1 LNLIIRRTLKIYK
14 MDRRDFMQKMA
25 AMTAAVPAIIKMD
38 SSENKVNPDKKNG
51 VLPKR
56 VLGKTGVEVSVLVLG
71 GVAGMGMKPSD
82 EFNPADLANGA
93 IDAGITYL
101 DTAPG
106 YSYGQSELNYGI
118 VMAKRR
124 DEVFLASKTLSRT
137 YDGAMRDVEASLNRL
152 QTDHYDLFQV
162 HSVLAKED
170 IALWSKPDGLMKAL
184 YKLRD
189 EKVTR
194 FIGVTGHES
203 ADAMNMAIEMYD
215 FDTILT
221 TFNPVPRRL
230 PYRQSVLAN
239 AIKKNMGIIAMK
251 VMGGGGGAL
260 VSGNPEKNIN
270 GNWYWDETPHQ
281 AEAATLIRYVLGL
294 PLTCANIGMKSLKEL
309 EINVAAVRDF
319 KPFTNEEQVQL
330 EKLMS

>member
-1 LNLIIRRTLKIYK
+1 

-25 AMTAAVPAIIKMD
+25 AMAIAGSAIVQVDTIEKEKA
-38 SSENKVNPDKKNG
+38 SLRKSVI
-51 VLPKR
+51 PKR

-71 GVAGMGMKPSD
+71 GVSGMGMKPTD
-82 EFNPADLANGA
+82 EFYPPDLANAA

-106 YSYGQSELNYGI
+106 YSNGQSELNYGM

-124 DEVFLASKTLSRT
+124 NEVFLASKTLSRT
-137 YDGAMRDVEASLNRL
+137 YDGTMREVEESLKRL

-162 HSVLAKED
+162 HSVLEKED
-170 IALWSKPDGLMKAL
+170 VSLWNKPDGMMKAF

-203 ADAMNMAIEMYD
+203 ADAMNRAIDMYD

-230 PYRQSVLAN
+230 PWRESVLKN
-239 AIKKNMGIIAMK
+239 AINKNMGIIAMK

-260 VSGNPEKNIN
+260 VAGNPSKNIN

-281 AEAATLIRYVLGL
+281 ASASDLIRYVLGL
-294 PLTCANIGMKSLKEL
+294 PLTCLNIGMKSIKEL
-309 EINVAAVRDF
+309 EINVAAVRDM
-319 KPFTNEEQVQL
+319 KPFTKDEQVKL
-330 EKLMS
+330 EKLMA

>member
-1 LNLIIRRTLKIYK
+1 
-14 MDRRDFMQKMA
+14 MDRRDFMGKLA
-25 AMTAAVPAIIKMD
+25 AMAVAGTSIARIDANDIITEK
-38 SSENKVNPDKKNG
+38 NKHKKGNI
-51 VLPKR
+51 PKR
-56 VLGKTGVEVSVLVLG
+56 ILGKTGVEVSVLVLG
-71 GVAGMGMKPSD
+71 GVAGMGMKPTN
-82 EFNPADLANGA
+82 EFDPSELANAA

-106 YSYGQSELNYGI
+106 YSNGQSEINYGM

-124 DEVFLASKTLSRT
+124 NEVFLASKTQKRS
-137 YDGAMRDVEASLNRL
+137 YNEAMREVEESLKRL

-162 HSVLAKED
+162 HSVLDKED
-170 IALWSKPDGLMKAL
+170 VSLWGKQNGMMKAF

-203 ADAMNMAIEMYD
+203 ADAMNRAIDMYD

-230 PYRQSVLAN
+230 PWRESVLQN

-260 VSGNPEKNIN
+260 VNVNPAKNVN
-270 GNWYWDETPHQ
+270 GNWYWDETSHQ
-281 AEAATLIRYVLGL
+281 AEASDLIRYVLGL
-294 PLTCANIGMKSLKEL
+294 PISCANIGMKSLKEL
-309 EINVAAVRDF
+309 EINVAAVRDM
-319 KPFTNEEQVQL
+319 KPFTKEEQVQL
-330 EKLMS
+330 EKLMA

>member
-1 LNLIIRRTLKIYK
+1 

-25 AMTAAVPAIIKMD
+25 AMAVAGTAIVQID
-38 SSENKVNPDKKNG
+38 SKESELSIQKKKN
-51 VLPKR
+51 VMPKR
-56 VLGKTGVEVSVLVLG
+56 VLGKTGAEVSVLVLG
-71 GVAGMGMKPSD
+71 GVSGMGMKPSD
-82 EFNPADLANGA
+82 DFDPADLANAA

-106 YSYGQSELNYGI
+106 YSNGQSELNYGV
-118 VMAKRR
+118 VMEKRR
-124 DEVFLASKTLSRT
+124 NEVFLASKTLSRT
-137 YDGAMRDVEASLNRL
+137 YDGTMREVEESLKRL
-152 QTDHYDLFQV
+152 KTDHYDLFQV
-162 HSVLAKED
+162 HSVLDKED
-170 IALWSKPDGLMKAL
+170 VSLWAKPDGMMKAF

-203 ADAMNMAIEMYD
+203 AEAMNRAIDMYD

-230 PYRQSVLAN
+230 PWRESVLPN

-260 VSGNPEKNIN
+260 VAGNPPKNIN
-270 GNWYWDETPHQ
+270 GNWYWDETSHQ
-281 AEAATLIRYVLGL
+281 VVHSDLIRYALGL
-294 PLTCANIGMKSLKEL
+294 PLTCVNIGMKSIKEL
-309 EINVAAVRDF
+309 EINVAAVRDM
-319 KPFTNEEQVQL
+319 KPFTKDEQIKL

>member
-1 LNLIIRRTLKIYK
+1 MGKLAAIAVAGAAIGQIDPKDLKVVK
-14 MDRRDFMQKMA
+14 
-25 AMTAAVPAIIKMD
+25 T
-38 SSENKVNPDKKNG
+38 EGKKG
-51 VLPKR
+51 ILPKR
-56 VLGKTGVEVSVLVLG
+56 ILGKTGVEVSVLVLG
-71 GVAGMGMKPSD
+71 GVAGMGMKPTN
-82 EFNPADLANGA
+82 EFNPADLANAA
-93 IDAGITYL
+93 IDEGITYL

-106 YSYGQSELNYGI
+106 YSNGQSELNYGV

-124 DEVFLASKTLSRT
+124 NDVFLASKTLSRT
-137 YDGAMRDVEASLNRL
+137 YDGTMREVEESLKRL

-162 HSVLAKED
+162 HSVLEKED
-170 IALWSKPDGLMKAL
+170 VTLWSKPDGMMKAF

-203 ADAMNMAIEMYD
+203 ADAMNRAIDMYD

-230 PYRQSVLAN
+230 PFRESVLQN

-260 VSGNPEKNIN
+260 AKVNPAKNIN
-270 GNWYWDETPHQ
+270 GNWYWDETVHQ
-281 AEAATLIRYVLGL
+281 AEVSDLIRYVLGL
-294 PLTCANIGMKSLKEL
+294 PVSCANIGMKSIKEL
-309 EINVAAVRDF
+309 EVNVTAVRDM
-319 KPFTNEEQVQL
+319 KPFTKDELVKL
-330 EKLMS
+330 ETFMA

>member
-1 LNLIIRRTLKIYK
+1 
-14 MDRRDFMQKMA
+14 MQRMA
-25 AMTAAVPAIIKMD
+25 AMAVAGSAIMQMNDI
-38 SSENKVNPDKKNG
+38 ENNTTGEKKKG

-56 VLGKTGVEVSVLVLG
+56 VLGKTGVEVSMLVLG
-71 GVAGMGMKPSD
+71 GVSGMGMKPTA
-82 EFNPADLANGA
+82 EFNPPDLANAA

-106 YSYGQSELNYGI
+106 YSNGQSELNYGM

-124 DEVFLASKTLSRT
+124 NEVFLASKTLKRT
-137 YDGAMRDVEASLNRL
+137 YDEAMREVEESLKRL

-162 HSVLAKED
+162 HSVLEKED
-170 IALWSKPDGLMKAL
+170 VSLWGKSNGMMKAF

-203 ADAMNMAIEMYD
+203 ADAMNRAIDMYD

-230 PYRQSVLAN
+230 PWRESVLPN
-239 AIKKNMGIIAMK
+239 AVRKNMGIIAMK

-260 VSGNPEKNIN
+260 VTGNPEKNVN

-281 AEAATLIRYVLGL
+281 AQPSDLIRYVLGL
-294 PLTCANIGMKSLKEL
+294 PVTCVNIGMKSIKEL
-309 EINVAAVRDF
+309 EINVAAVRDM
-319 KPFTNEEQVQL
+319 KPFTKEEQAQL
-330 EKLMS
+330 EKLMA

>member
-1 LNLIIRRTLKIYK
+1 

-25 AMTAAVPAIIKMD
+25 AAAAGAAVIRMDLNDNQPDNSGLKKGII
-38 SSENKVNPDKKNG
+38 
-51 VLPKR
+51 PKR

-71 GVAGMGMKPSD
+71 GVSGMGMKPTD
-82 EFNPADLANGA
+82 EFNPADLANAA

-106 YSYGQSELNYGI
+106 YSNGQSELNYGI

-124 DEVFLASKTLSRT
+124 KEVFLASKTLKRS
-137 YDGAMRDVEASLNRL
+137 YDETMREVEESLKRL

-162 HSVLAKED
+162 HSVLDKED
-170 IALWSKPDGLMKAL
+170 VSLWGKENGMMKAF

-203 ADAMNMAIEMYD
+203 ADAMNRAIDMYD

-230 PYRQSVLAN
+230 PWRESVLPN

-260 VSGNPEKNIN
+260 VNVNPAKNVN

-281 AEAATLIRYVLGL
+281 AEASDLIRYVLGL
-294 PLTCANIGMKSLKEL
+294 PITCANIGMKSLKEL
-309 EINVAAVRDF
+309 EINVAAVKNM
-319 KPFTNEEQVQL
+319 KPFTKEEQVQL
-330 EKLMS
+330 EKLMA

>member
-1 LNLIIRRTLKIYK
+1 
-14 MDRRDFMQKMA
+14 MDRRDFMGKLA
-25 AMTAAVPAIIKMD
+25 AIAVAGAAIGQIDPKDLRVVKT
-38 SSENKVNPDKKNG
+38 EGKKG
-51 VLPKR
+51 ILPKR
-56 VLGKTGVEVSVLVLG
+56 ILGKTGVEVSVLVLG
-71 GVAGMGMKPSD
+71 GVAGMGMKPTN
-82 EFNPADLANGA
+82 EFNPADLANAA
-93 IDAGITYL
+93 IDEGITYL

-106 YSYGQSELNYGI
+106 YSNGQSELNYGV

-124 DEVFLASKTLSRT
+124 NDVFLASKTLSRT
-137 YDGAMRDVEASLNRL
+137 YDGTMREVEESLKRL

-162 HSVLAKED
+162 HSVLEKED
-170 IALWSKPDGLMKAL
+170 VSLWSKPDGMMKAF

-203 ADAMNMAIEMYD
+203 ADAMNRAIDMYD

-230 PYRQSVLAN
+230 PFRESVLQN

-260 VSGNPEKNIN
+260 AKVNPAKNIN
-270 GNWYWDETPHQ
+270 GNWYWDETVHQ
-281 AEAATLIRYVLGL
+281 AEVSDLIRYVLGL
-294 PLTCANIGMKSLKEL
+294 PVSCANIGMKSIKEL
-309 EINVAAVRDF
+309 EVNVTAVRDM
-319 KPFTNEEQVQL
+319 KPFTKDELVKL
-330 EKLMS
+330 ETFMA

>member
-1 LNLIIRRTLKIYK
+1 
-14 MDRRDFMQKMA
+14 
-25 AMTAAVPAIIKMD
+25 
-38 SSENKVNPDKKNG
+38 
-51 VLPKR
+51 
-56 VLGKTGVEVSVLVLG
+56 
-71 GVAGMGMKPSD
+71 MGMKPTP
-82 EFNPADLANGA
+82 EFYPPDLANAA

-106 YSYGQSELNYGI
+106 YSNGQSETNYGI
-118 VMAKRR
+118 VMAERR
-124 DEVFLASKTLSRT
+124 KEVFLASKTLSRT
-137 YDGAMRDVEASLNRL
+137 YDGTMREVEESLKRL
-152 QTDHYDLFQV
+152 RTDHYDLFQV
-162 HSVLAKED
+162 HSVLDKED
-170 IALWSKPDGLMKAL
+170 VSLWEKPGGMMKAF

-203 ADAMNMAIEMYD
+203 AEAMNRAIDMYD

-230 PYRQSVLAN
+230 PWRESVLQN

-260 VSGNPEKNIN
+260 VSGNPQKNVN
-270 GNWYWDETPHQ
+270 GNWYWDETSNQ
-281 AEAATLIRYVLGL
+281 ASASDLIRYVLGL
-294 PLTCANIGMKSLKEL
+294 PVTCVNIGMKSLKEL
-309 EINVAAVRDF
+309 EINVAAVRDM
-319 KPFTNEEQVQL
+319 KPFTKEEQTKL

>member
-1 LNLIIRRTLKIYK
+1 

-25 AMTAAVPAIIKMD
+25 AMAVAMPAIVHMD
-38 SSENKVNPDKKNG
+38 SEENNAYPLKKKG

-56 VLGKTGVEVSVLVLG
+56 VLGKTGVEVSILILG
-71 GVAGMGMKPSD
+71 GVSGMGMKPTA
-82 EFNPADLANGA
+82 EFNPPDLANAA

-106 YSYGQSELNYGI
+106 YSNGQSETNYGM

-124 DEVFLASKTLSRT
+124 SEVFLASKTQKRT
-137 YDGAMRDVEASLNRL
+137 YDEAMREVEESLKRL
-152 QTDHYDLFQV
+152 QTDHLDLFQV
-162 HSVLAKED
+162 HSVLDKED
-170 IALWSKPDGLMKAL
+170 VSLWGKENGMMKAF

-203 ADAMNMAIEMYD
+203 ADAMNRAIDMYD

-221 TFNPVPRRL
+221 TFNPVPRRQ
-230 PYRQSVLAN
+230 PWRESVLPN
-239 AIKKNMGIIAMK
+239 AVKKNMGIIAMK

-260 VSGNPEKNIN
+260 VNVNPAKNVN
-270 GNWYWDETPHQ
+270 GNWYWDETSHQ
-281 AEAATLIRYVLGL
+281 AEASDLIRYVLGL
-294 PLTCANIGMKSLKEL
+294 PVTCVNIGMKSIKEL
-309 EINVAAVRDF
+309 EINLAAVRDM
-319 KPFTNEEQVQL
+319 KPFTKEEQAKL
-330 EKLMS
+330 EKLMA

>member
-1 LNLIIRRTLKIYK
+1 
-14 MDRRDFMQKMA
+14 MQRMA
-25 AMTAAVPAIIKMD
+25 AMAVAGSAIVQMNDI
-38 SSENKVNPDKKNG
+38 ENNTTGEKKKG

-56 VLGKTGVEVSVLVLG
+56 VLGKTGVEVSMLVLG
-71 GVAGMGMKPSD
+71 GVSGMGMKPTA
-82 EFNPADLANGA
+82 EFNPPDLANAA

-106 YSYGQSELNYGI
+106 YSNGQSELNYGM

-124 DEVFLASKTLSRT
+124 NEVFLASKTLKRT
-137 YDGAMRDVEASLNRL
+137 YDEAMREVEESLKRL

-162 HSVLAKED
+162 HSVLEKED
-170 IALWSKPDGLMKAL
+170 VSLWGKSNGMMKAF

-203 ADAMNMAIEMYD
+203 ADAMNRAIDMYD

-230 PYRQSVLAN
+230 PWRESVLPN
-239 AIKKNMGIIAMK
+239 AVRKNMGIIAMK

-260 VSGNPEKNIN
+260 VTGNPEKNVN

-281 AEAATLIRYVLGL
+281 AQPSDLIRYVLGL
-294 PLTCANIGMKSLKEL
+294 PVTCVNIGMKSIKEL
-309 EINVAAVRDF
+309 EINVAAVRDM
-319 KPFTNEEQVQL
+319 KPFTKEEQAQL
-330 EKLMS
+330 EKLMA

>member
-1 LNLIIRRTLKIYK
+1 

-25 AMTAAVPAIIKMD
+25 AVAIAVPAIVQFDTNEKENIK
-38 SSENKVNPDKKNG
+38 PGKN
-51 VLPKR
+51 VIPKR
-56 VLGKTGVEVSVLVLG
+56 VLGRTGVEVSVLVLG
-71 GVAGMGMKPSD
+71 GVSGMGMKPTD
-82 EFNPADLANGA
+82 EFYPPDLANAA

-106 YSYGQSELNYGI
+106 YSNGQSEQNYGV

-124 DEVFLASKTLSRT
+124 NEVFLASKTLSRT
-137 YDGAMRDVEASLNRL
+137 YDGTMREVEESLKRL

-162 HSVLAKED
+162 HSVLDKED
-170 IALWSKPDGLMKAL
+170 VSLWDKPDGMMKAF

-203 ADAMNMAIEMYD
+203 ADAMNRAIDMYD

-230 PYRQSVLAN
+230 PWRESVLQN

-260 VSGNPEKNIN
+260 VAGNPSKNIN
-270 GNWYWDETPHQ
+270 GNWYWDETSHQ
-281 AEAATLIRYVLGL
+281 ASASDLIRYVLGL
-294 PLTCANIGMKSLKEL
+294 PLTCVNIGMKSIKEL
-309 EINVAAVRDF
+309 EINVAAVRDM
-319 KPFTNEEQVQL
+319 KPFTKDEQVKL
-330 EKLMS
+330 EKLMA

>member
-1 LNLIIRRTLKIYK
+1 
-14 MDRRDFMQKMA
+14 MDRRDFMGKLA
-25 AMTAAVPAIIKMD
+25 AIAVAGAAIGQIDPKD
-38 SSENKVNPDKKNG
+38 LKVVKTEGKKG
-51 VLPKR
+51 ILPKR
-56 VLGKTGVEVSVLVLG
+56 ILGKTGVEVSVLVLG
-71 GVAGMGMKPSD
+71 GVAGMGMKPTN
-82 EFNPADLANGA
+82 EFNPADLANAA
-93 IDAGITYL
+93 IDEGITYL

-106 YSYGQSELNYGI
+106 YSNGQSELNYGV

-124 DEVFLASKTLSRT
+124 NDVFLASKTLSRT
-137 YDGAMRDVEASLNRL
+137 YDGTMREVEESLKRL

-162 HSVLAKED
+162 HSVLEKED
-170 IALWSKPDGLMKAL
+170 VTLWSKPDGMMKAF

-203 ADAMNMAIEMYD
+203 ADAMNRAIDMYD

-230 PYRQSVLAN
+230 PFRESVLQN

-260 VSGNPEKNIN
+260 AKVNPAKNIN
-270 GNWYWDETPHQ
+270 GNWYWDETVHQ
-281 AEAATLIRYVLGL
+281 AEVSDLIRYVLGL
-294 PLTCANIGMKSLKEL
+294 PVSCANIGMKSIKEL
-309 EINVAAVRDF
+309 EVNVTAVRDM
-319 KPFTNEEQVQL
+319 KPFTKDELVKL
-330 EKLMS
+330 ETFMA

>member
-1 LNLIIRRTLKIYK
+1 

-25 AMTAAVPAIIKMD
+25 VMAVAGTAIVQMNDI
-38 SSENKVNPDKKNG
+38 ENSANGEKKIG

-71 GVAGMGMKPSD
+71 GVAGMGMKPTN
-82 EFNPADLANGA
+82 EFDPSGLANAA

-106 YSYGQSELNYGI
+106 YSNGQSELNYGV

-124 DEVFLASKTLSRT
+124 NEVFLASKTLSRT
-137 YDGAMRDVEASLNRL
+137 YDGTMREVEESLKRL

-162 HSVLAKED
+162 HSVLEKED
-170 IALWSKPDGLMKAL
+170 VSLWSKPDGMMKAF

-203 ADAMNMAIEMYD
+203 ADAMNRAIDMYD

-230 PYRQSVLAN
+230 PFRDSVLQN

-260 VSGNPEKNIN
+260 ATGNPSKNVN
-270 GNWYWDETPHQ
+270 GNWYWDETAQQSDP
-281 AEAATLIRYVLGL
+281 ASLIRYVLGL
-294 PLTCANIGMKSLKEL
+294 PVSCANIGMKSLREL
-309 EINVAAVRDF
+309 EINLAAVRDM
-319 KPFTNEEQVQL
+319 KPFTKEEQVQL
-330 EKLMS
+330 EKLMA

>member
-1 LNLIIRRTLKIYK
+1 

-25 AMTAAVPAIIKMD
+25 AMAIAGSAIVQVDTIEKEKA
-38 SSENKVNPDKKNG
+38 SLKKS
-51 VLPKR
+51 VIPKR

-71 GVAGMGMKPSD
+71 GVSGMGMKPTD
-82 EFNPADLANGA
+82 EFYPPDLANAA

-106 YSYGQSELNYGI
+106 YSNGQSELNYGM

-124 DEVFLASKTLSRT
+124 NEVFLASKTLSRT
-137 YDGAMRDVEASLNRL
+137 YDGTMREVEESLKRL

-162 HSVLAKED
+162 HSVLEKED
-170 IALWSKPDGLMKAL
+170 VSLWNKPDGMMKAF

-203 ADAMNMAIEMYD
+203 ADAMNRAIDMYD

-230 PYRQSVLAN
+230 PWRESVLKN
-239 AIKKNMGIIAMK
+239 AINKNMGIIAMK

-260 VSGNPEKNIN
+260 VAGNPSKNIN

-281 AEAATLIRYVLGL
+281 ASASDLIRYVLGL
-294 PLTCANIGMKSLKEL
+294 PLTCLNIGMKSIKEL
-309 EINVAAVRDF
+309 EINVAAVRDM
-319 KPFTNEEQVQL
+319 KPFTKDEQVKL
-330 EKLMS
+330 EKLMA

>member
-1 LNLIIRRTLKIYK
+1 

-25 AMTAAVPAIIKMD
+25 AMAVAMPAIVQMD
-38 SSENKVNPDKKNG
+38 PLGNNADPVKKKG

-56 VLGKTGVEVSVLVLG
+56 VLGKTGVEVSILVLG
-71 GVAGMGMKPSD
+71 GVSGMGMKPTA
-82 EFNPADLANGA
+82 EFNPPDLANAA

-106 YSYGQSELNYGI
+106 YSNGQSETNYGI

-124 DEVFLASKTLSRT
+124 SEVFLASKTQKRT
-137 YDGAMRDVEASLNRL
+137 YDEAMREVEESLKRL
-152 QTDHYDLFQV
+152 QTDHLDLFQV
-162 HSVLAKED
+162 HSVLDKED
-170 IALWSKPDGLMKAL
+170 VSLWGKENGMMKAF

-203 ADAMNMAIEMYD
+203 ADAMNRAIDMYD

-221 TFNPVPRRL
+221 TFNPVPRRQ
-230 PYRQSVLAN
+230 PWRESVLPN
-239 AIKKNMGIIAMK
+239 AVKKNMGIIAMK

-260 VSGNPEKNIN
+260 VNVNPAKNVN

-281 AEAATLIRYVLGL
+281 AEASDLIRYVLGL
-294 PLTCANIGMKSLKEL
+294 PVTCVNIGMKSIKEL
-309 EINVAAVRDF
+309 EINLAAVRDM
-319 KPFTNEEQVQL
+319 KAFTKEEQVKL
-330 EKLMS
+330 EKMMA

>member
-1 LNLIIRRTLKIYK
+1 
-14 MDRRDFMQKMA
+14 MDRRDFMGKLA
-25 AMTAAVPAIIKMD
+25 AIAVAGAAIGQIDPKDLRVVKT
-38 SSENKVNPDKKNG
+38 EGKKG
-51 VLPKR
+51 ILPKR
-56 VLGKTGVEVSVLVLG
+56 ILGKTGVEVSVLVLG
-71 GVAGMGMKPSD
+71 GVAGMGMKPTN
-82 EFNPADLANGA
+82 EFNPADLANAA
-93 IDAGITYL
+93 IDEGITYL

-106 YSYGQSELNYGI
+106 YSNGQSELNYGV

-124 DEVFLASKTLSRT
+124 NDVFLASKTLSRT
-137 YDGAMRDVEASLNRL
+137 YDGTMREVEESLKRL

-162 HSVLAKED
+162 HSVLEKED
-170 IALWSKPDGLMKAL
+170 VTLWSKPDGMMKAF

-203 ADAMNMAIEMYD
+203 ADAMNRAIDMYD

-230 PYRQSVLAN
+230 PFRESVLQN

-260 VSGNPEKNIN
+260 AKVNPAKNIN
-270 GNWYWDETPHQ
+270 GNWYWDETVHQ
-281 AEAATLIRYVLGL
+281 AEVSDLIRYVLGL
-294 PLTCANIGMKSLKEL
+294 PVSCANIGMKSIKEL
-309 EINVAAVRDF
+309 EVNVTAVRDM
-319 KPFTNEEQVQL
+319 KPFTKDELVKL
-330 EKLMS
+330 ETFMA

>member
-1 LNLIIRRTLKIYK
+1 
-14 MDRRDFMQKMA
+14 MQKMA
-25 AMTAAVPAIIKMD
+25 AMAAAVPVIGQMD
-38 SSENKVNPDKKNG
+38 SAGFLTDTQKKKG

-56 VLGKTGVEVSVLVLG
+56 VLGRTGVEVSVLVLG
-71 GVAGMGMKPSD
+71 GVSGMGMKPTS
-82 EFNPADLANGA
+82 EFNPADLANAA

-106 YSYGQSELNYGI
+106 YSNGQSEINYGV

-124 DEVFLASKTLSRT
+124 SEVFLASKTLSRT
-137 YDGAMRDVEASLNRL
+137 YDGTMREVEESLKRL

-162 HSVLAKED
+162 HSVLDKED
-170 IALWSKPDGLMKAL
+170 VSLWSKADGMMKAF

-203 ADAMNMAIEMYD
+203 ADAMNRAIDMYD

-230 PYRQSVLAN
+230 PWRESVLPN

-260 VSGNPEKNIN
+260 VNVNPAKNTN
-270 GNWYWDETPHQ
+270 GNWYWDETTHQ
-281 AEAATLIRYVLGL
+281 ADAATLIRYVLGL
-294 PLTCANIGMKSLKEL
+294 PVACANIGMKSLKEL
-309 EINVAAVRDF
+309 EVNVAAARDF
-319 KPFTNEEQVQL
+319 KPYTKEEQVQL
-330 EKLMS
+330 EKLMA

>member
-1 LNLIIRRTLKIYK
+1 
-14 MDRRDFMQKMA
+14 MDRRDFVQKMA
-25 AMTAAVPAIIKMD
+25 AAAAGAVVLNMDLNDIQQDKPGQKKGII
-38 SSENKVNPDKKNG
+38 
-51 VLPKR
+51 PKR

-71 GVAGMGMKPSD
+71 GVSGMGMKPTN
-82 EFNPADLANGA
+82 EFNPADLANAA

-106 YSYGQSELNYGI
+106 YSNGQSEINYGF

-124 DEVFLASKTLSRT
+124 NEVFLASKTLSRT
-137 YDGAMRDVEASLNRL
+137 YDGTMREVEESLKRL

-162 HSVLAKED
+162 HSVLDKED
-170 IALWSKPDGLMKAL
+170 VTLWNKPDGMMKAF

-203 ADAMNMAIEMYD
+203 ADSMNRAIDMYD

-230 PYRQSVLAN
+230 PWRESVLPN

-260 VSGNPEKNIN
+260 AKVNPAKNIN
-270 GNWYWDETPHQ
+270 GNWYWDETSNQ
-281 AEAATLIRYVLGL
+281 AEASDLIRYVLGL
-294 PLTCANIGMKSLKEL
+294 PISCANIGMKSIKEL
-309 EINVAAVRDF
+309 EINLVAARDM
-319 KPFTNEEQVQL
+319 KPFTKEEQVKL
-330 EKLMS
+330 EKLMV

>member
-1 LNLIIRRTLKIYK
+1 

-25 AMTAAVPAIIKMD
+25 AATAGAAVIGMD
-38 SSENKVNPDKKNG
+38 LKDIHPDKSGKTKG
-51 VLPKR
+51 ILPKR

-71 GVAGMGMKPSD
+71 GVSGMGLKPTS
-82 EFNPADLANGA
+82 EFNPADLANAA

-106 YSYGQSELNYGI
+106 YSNGQSELNYGI

-124 DEVFLASKTLSRT
+124 NEVFLASKTLKRT
-137 YDGAMRDVEASLNRL
+137 YDETMREVEESLKRL

-162 HSVLAKED
+162 HSVLDKED
-170 IALWSKPDGLMKAL
+170 VSLWGKENGMMKAF

-189 EKVTR
+189 EKVTQ

-203 ADAMNMAIEMYD
+203 ADSMNRAIDMYD

-230 PYRQSVLAN
+230 AWRESVLPN

-260 VSGNPEKNIN
+260 ANVNPAKNVN
-270 GNWYWDETPHQ
+270 GNWYWDETHHQ
-281 AEAATLIRYVLGL
+281 AEVSDLIRYVLGL
-294 PLTCANIGMKSLKEL
+294 PISCANIGMKNLKEL
-309 EINVAAVRDF
+309 EINVAAVKNM
-319 KPFTNEEQVQL
+319 KPFTKEEQVQL
-330 EKLMS
+330 EKLMG

>member
-1 LNLIIRRTLKIYK
+1 

-25 AMTAAVPAIIKMD
+25 AAAAGAAVIRMELKDIQPEK
-38 SSENKVNPDKKNG
+38 SGQKKG

-56 VLGKTGVEVSVLVLG
+56 ILGRTGVEVSVLALG
-71 GVAGMGMKPSD
+71 GVSGMGMKPTA
-82 EFNPADLANGA
+82 EFNPADLANAA

-106 YSYGQSELNYGI
+106 YSNGQSELNYGT
-118 VMAKRR
+118 VLAKRR
-124 DEVFLASKTLSRT
+124 NEVFLASKTLSRT
-137 YDGAMRDVEASLNRL
+137 YDGTMREVEESLKRL

-162 HSVLAKED
+162 HSVLDKED
-170 IALWSKPDGLMKAL
+170 VSLWSKSDGMMKAF

-203 ADAMNMAIEMYD
+203 ADAMNRAIDMYD

-230 PYRQSVLAN
+230 PWRESVLQN

-260 VSGNPEKNIN
+260 VAGNPPKNVN

-281 AEAATLIRYVLGL
+281 AVPSDLIRYVLGL
-294 PLTCANIGMKSLKEL
+294 PLTCVNIGMKSIKEL
-309 EINVAAVRDF
+309 EINVAAVRDM
-319 KPFTNEEQVQL
+319 KPYTKEEQLNL
-330 EKLMS
+330 EKLMA

>member
-1 LNLIIRRTLKIYK
+1 MGKL
-14 MDRRDFMQKMA
+14 A
-25 AMTAAVPAIIKMD
+25 AIAVAGAAIGQIDPKDLRVVKT
-38 SSENKVNPDKKNG
+38 EGKKG
-51 VLPKR
+51 ILPKR
-56 VLGKTGVEVSVLVLG
+56 ILGKTGVEVSVLVLG
-71 GVAGMGMKPSD
+71 GVAGMGMKPTN
-82 EFNPADLANGA
+82 EFNPADLANAA
-93 IDAGITYL
+93 IDEGITYL

-106 YSYGQSELNYGI
+106 YSNGQSELNYGV

-124 DEVFLASKTLSRT
+124 NDVFLASKTLSRT
-137 YDGAMRDVEASLNRL
+137 YDGTMREVEESLKRL

-162 HSVLAKED
+162 HSVLEKED
-170 IALWSKPDGLMKAL
+170 VSLWSKPDGMMKAF

-203 ADAMNMAIEMYD
+203 ADAMNRAIDMYD

-230 PYRQSVLAN
+230 PFRESVLQN

-260 VSGNPEKNIN
+260 AKVNPAKNIN
-270 GNWYWDETPHQ
+270 GNWYWDETVHQ
-281 AEAATLIRYVLGL
+281 AEVSDLIRYVLGL
-294 PLTCANIGMKSLKEL
+294 PVSCANIGMKSIKEL
-309 EINVAAVRDF
+309 EVNVTAVRDM
-319 KPFTNEEQVQL
+319 KPFTKDELVKL
-330 EKLMS
+330 ETFMA

>member
-1 LNLIIRRTLKIYK
+1 

-25 AMTAAVPAIIKMD
+25 AAAAGAAVIRMELKDIQPEK
-38 SSENKVNPDKKNG
+38 SGQKKG

-56 VLGKTGVEVSVLVLG
+56 ILGRTGVEVSVLALG
-71 GVAGMGMKPSD
+71 GVSGMGMKPTA
-82 EFNPADLANGA
+82 EFNPADLANAA

-106 YSYGQSELNYGI
+106 YSNGQSELNYGS
-118 VMAKRR
+118 VLAKRR
-124 DEVFLASKTLSRT
+124 NEVFLASKTLSRT
-137 YDGAMRDVEASLNRL
+137 YDGTMREVEESLKRL

-162 HSVLAKED
+162 HSVLDKED
-170 IALWSKPDGLMKAL
+170 VSLWSKPDGMMKAF

-203 ADAMNMAIEMYD
+203 ADAMNRAIDMYD

-230 PYRQSVLAN
+230 PWRESVLQN

-260 VSGNPEKNIN
+260 VAGNPPKNVN

-281 AEAATLIRYVLGL
+281 AVPSDLIRYVLGL
-294 PLTCANIGMKSLKEL
+294 PLTCVNIGMKSIKEL
-309 EINVAAVRDF
+309 EINVAAVRDM
-319 KPFTNEEQVQL
+319 KPYTKEEQLNL
-330 EKLMS
+330 EKLMA

>member
-1 LNLIIRRTLKIYK
+1 

-25 AMTAAVPAIIKMD
+25 TMAVAGTAIVNIGSVQDDLTAI
-38 SSENKVNPDKKNG
+38 KKKG
-51 VLPKR
+51 ILPKR
-56 VLGKTGVEVSVLVLG
+56 ILGKTGVEVSVLVLG
-71 GVAGMGMKPSD
+71 GVSGMGMKPSD
-82 EFNPADLANGA
+82 EFYPPDLANAA
-93 IDAGITYL
+93 IDLGITYL

-106 YSYGQSELNYGI
+106 YSNGQSELNYGV

-124 DEVFLASKTLSRT
+124 NEVFLASKTQKRT
-137 YDGAMRDVEASLNRL
+137 YDEAMREVEESLKRL

-162 HSVLAKED
+162 HSVLDKED
-170 IALWSKPDGLMKAL
+170 VSLWGKPDGMMKAF

-203 ADAMNMAIEMYD
+203 ADAMNRAIDMYD

-230 PYRQSVLAN
+230 PWRESVLPN

-260 VSGNPEKNIN
+260 VAGNPAKNIN
-270 GNWYWDETPHQ
+270 GNWYWDETSHQ
-281 AEAATLIRYVLGL
+281 VVHSDLIRYTLGL
-294 PLTCANIGMKSLKEL
+294 PLTCVNIGMKSIKEL
-309 EINVAAVRDF
+309 EMNVAAVRDM
-319 KPFTNEEQVQL
+319 KPFTKEEQVNL
-330 EKLMS
+330 EKLMA

>member
-1 LNLIIRRTLKIYK
+1 
-14 MDRRDFMQKMA
+14 MDRRDFMGKLA
-25 AMTAAVPAIIKMD
+25 AIAVAGAAIGQIDPKDLRVVKT
-38 SSENKVNPDKKNG
+38 EGKKG
-51 VLPKR
+51 ILPKR
-56 VLGKTGVEVSVLVLG
+56 ILGKTGVEVSVLVLG
-71 GVAGMGMKPSD
+71 GVAGMGMKPTN
-82 EFNPADLANGA
+82 EFNPADLANAA
-93 IDAGITYL
+93 IDEGITYL

-106 YSYGQSELNYGI
+106 YSNGQSELNYGV

-124 DEVFLASKTLSRT
+124 NDVFLASKTLSRT
-137 YDGAMRDVEASLNRL
+137 YDGTMREVEESLKRL

-162 HSVLAKED
+162 HSVLEKED
-170 IALWSKPDGLMKAL
+170 VSLWSKPDGMMKAF

-203 ADAMNMAIEMYD
+203 ADAMNRAIDMYD

-230 PYRQSVLAN
+230 PFRESVLQN

-260 VSGNPEKNIN
+260 AKVNPAKNIN
-270 GNWYWDETPHQ
+270 GNWYWDETVHQ
-281 AEAATLIRYVLGL
+281 AEVSDLIRYVLGL
-294 PLTCANIGMKSLKEL
+294 PVSCANIGMKSIRQL
-309 EINVAAVRDF
+309 EINAAAVRDM
-319 KPFTNEEQVQL
+319 KPFTKDEQVKL
-330 EKLMS
+330 ETFMA

>member
-1 LNLIIRRTLKIYK
+1 

-25 AMTAAVPAIIKMD
+25 AAAAGAAVLNLDMKDTQPEK
-38 SSENKVNPDKKNG
+38 SGLKKG

-56 VLGKTGVEVSVLVLG
+56 ILGKTGVEVSVLALG
-71 GVAGMGMKPSD
+71 GVSGMGMKPSA
-82 EFNPADLANGA
+82 EFNPADLANAA

-106 YSYGQSELNYGI
+106 YSNGQSELNYGS
-118 VMAKRR
+118 VLAKRR
-124 DEVFLASKTLSRT
+124 NEVFLASKTLSRT
-137 YDGAMRDVEASLNRL
+137 YDGTMREVEESLKRL

-162 HSVLAKED
+162 HSVLDKED
-170 IALWSKPDGLMKAL
+170 VSLWSKPDGMMKAF

-203 ADAMNMAIEMYD
+203 ADAMNRAIDMYD

-230 PYRQSVLAN
+230 PWRDSVLQN

-260 VSGNPEKNIN
+260 VAGNPPKNVN
-270 GNWYWDETPHQ
+270 GNWYWDETPYQ
-281 AEAATLIRYVLGL
+281 AVPSDLIRYVLGL
-294 PLTCANIGMKSLKEL
+294 PLTCVNIGMKSIKEL
-309 EINVAAVRDF
+309 EINVAAVRDM
-319 KPFTNEEQVQL
+319 KPFTKEEQLNL
-330 EKLMS
+330 EKLMA